1 MFISTCHHYSRVGH
15 IQPQCYKLKTK
26 EPKRENIHQRNDLK
40 GLFNMTMD
48 VVSSLDKLKDHKAIP
63 RGRRNKDRKGEITHP
78 LRGSGKRPLPRL
90 GGYFVCLGLEFMN
103 TYAS

>member
-1 MFISTCHHYSRVGH
+1 
-15 IQPQCYKLKTK
+15 
-26 EPKRENIHQRNDLK
+26 
-40 GLFNMTMD
+40 MTMD
-48 VVSSLDKLKDHKAIP
+48 VVSSLDKLKDQKAIP